1 MLLTEAIDE
10 SSFDLNPFQIEAFEL
25 ILQLSSL
32 TVYRTT
38 NQPEIFVR
46 ISSHRSPPMLYSL
59 RDISSEPIDGSDF
72 KVLPGSRGS
81 SHILFP

>member
-10 SSFDLNPFQIEAFEL
+10 SSFDLNPFQIEVFEL

-46 ISSHRSPPMLYSL
+46 ISSHRSPPMLHSL
-59 RDISSEPIDGSDF
+59 RDTSPEPIGRGNF
-72 KVLPGSRGS
+72 KVLPGS
-81 SHILFP
+81 